1 MIYHV
6 TTQAQWQQALA
17 KGFFEEPS
25 LHSEGFIH
33 NSTETQ
39 VPGVIERYYKNKT
52 DLVLLHIEETKL
64 TAPLKYELAPSIN
77 EMFPHIFGVINIDA
91 VVKITDI

>member
-6 TTQAQWQQALA
+6 TTKTQWEQAFA

-25 LHSEGFIH
+25 LHTEGFIH
-33 NSTETQ
+33 NSTESQ
-39 VPGVIERYYKNKT
+39 VAGVLERYYKNET
-52 DLVLLHIEETKL
+52 DLVLLHINEERL

-77 EMFPHIFGVINIDA
+77 EMFPHIFGVINIEA